1 MILVDSTFVNSI
13 GGINILKIFLN
24 SIPKEDKKK
33 IIVFIDLR
41 NKLID
46 FRLSH
51 FQKVLYIKSN
61 LFNRQFQY
69 TKIKNKIKVIISF
82 NNVPLLVNKHI
93 YQITYFHQYFFLDRK
108 ELNFGIFYFK
118 CLLKSYIIKILFL
131 ISKSDIAVQSDVM
144 LELSKKIIS
153 NNSKRYKFPIFEK
166 FDHQQ
171 PKFSKNFICITS
183 SEEYKNLDFLL
194 SAFVEYI
201 KFENDSKL
209 FITISNPNNLKG
221 KSKMLMKNK
230 NIINL
235 GRISISEVRDY
246 LSKIYNVIHPS
257 KAESF
262 GLVLVEASMSG
273 NSVIAPNLPYVHDVC
288 NPSIT
293 FENNDINSLINALK
307 IASSEQ
313 LKPSKLRANSIPD
326 KLLSHLKNKL

>member
-1 MILVDSTFVNSI
+1 MILVDSAFVNSI
-13 GGINILKIFLN
+13 GGINVLKNFLN
-24 SIPKEDKKK
+24 SIPKEEKKK

-46 FRLSH
+46 FRLSD

-108 ELNFGIFYFK
+108 ELNFGKFYFK
-118 CLLKSYIIKILFL
+118 CLLKSYINKILFL

-166 FDHQQ
+166 IDHQQ

-194 SAFVEYI
+194 SAFAKYI
-201 KFENDSKL
+201 KFESDSKL
-209 FITISNPNNLKG
+209 FITISNPNNLNR
-221 KSKMLMKNK
+221 KSKMFMKNK

-313 LKPSKLRANSIPD
+313 LRPSKLRTNSIPD